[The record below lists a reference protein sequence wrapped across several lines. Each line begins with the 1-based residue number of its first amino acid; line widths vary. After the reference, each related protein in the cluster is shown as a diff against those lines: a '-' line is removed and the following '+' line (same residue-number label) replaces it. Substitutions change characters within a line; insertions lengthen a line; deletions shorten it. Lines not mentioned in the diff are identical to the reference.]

1 MSKSKYKKAIINQI
15 ESLGL
20 TLVDYNTSSGHQ
32 KFFVSYN
39 NSDSYKLIFPGSP
52 SNGCAMSCIYIRKSI
67 KQQANIPSHIIN
79 KLFAKPTK
87 TGETT
92 MVKKKTLTLGKVT
105 TAQRLIKAE
114 PKKPA
119 LTPAQMVQLGQFR
132 LQQLRA
138 SL

>member
-1 MSKSKYKKAIINQI
+1 MSS
-15 ESLGL
+15 
-20 TLVDYNTSSGHQ
+20 
-32 KFFVSYN
+32 
-39 NSDSYKLIFPGSP
+39 
-52 SNGCAMSCIYIRKSI
+52 IYIRKSI

-114 PKKPA
+114 PKKPG